1 MITRRPVDVFLK
13 NRRTGAIKILR
24 CVHLMGTKYDEE
36 GYLVYMINRCLN
48 GSYSPTDIWEYNSK
62 DYSVEIN

>member
-24 CVHLMGTKYDEE
+24 CVYLMDIKYDEE
-36 GYLVYMINRCLN
+36 GYLVYRIIRRSSGN
-48 GSYSPTDIWEYNSK
+48 YSPTYIEEYNSK
-62 DYSVEIN
+62 HYSVEIN